1 MALGADSLRH
11 RLAWFARHDAV
22 VSLATGSMLVI
33 VGFLMIT
40 NLLMRLSQFFPTI
53 PV

>member
-1 MALGADSLRH
+1 VALGAESLRH
-11 RLAWFARHDAV
+11 RLTWFARHDAV
-22 VSLATGSMLVI
+22 VSLATGSMLVV

-40 NLLMRLSQFFPTI
+40 NLLMQLSQFFPTI